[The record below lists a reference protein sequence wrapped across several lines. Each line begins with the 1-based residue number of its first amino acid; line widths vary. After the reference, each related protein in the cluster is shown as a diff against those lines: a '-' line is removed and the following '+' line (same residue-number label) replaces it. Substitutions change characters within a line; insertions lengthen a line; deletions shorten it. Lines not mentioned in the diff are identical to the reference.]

1 MVNLVRCNICHRW
14 FSNNHGLLIHLGFC
28 RERHV
33 SQPEIHNHQQM
44 EHNPLQSCYD
54 QLDHLNPF
62 ALYDGVDQS
71 SAEHSADE
79 YFPDEGEEYDV
90 HSNCMG
96 DNTDSQSSTAITKI
110 QVQLNDLIY
119 RHEAPLHLFDDIV
132 HLFNDYLSS
141 PNFSKYAKL
150 KTRRSFIK
158 KNGTCSSR
166 DHSHATSE

>member
-1 MVNLVRCNICHRW
+1 
-14 FSNNHGLLIHLGFC
+14 
-28 RERHV
+28 
-33 SQPEIHNHQQM
+33 M
-44 EHNPLQSCYD
+44 EHNPLRSCYD

-62 ALYDGVDQS
+62 ALYDDVDQS

-119 RHEAPLHLFDDIV
+119 RHKAPLHLFDDIV
-132 HLFNDYLSS
+132 HLFNDYMSS

-150 KTRRSFIK
+150 KTRQSFI
-158 KNGTCSSR
+158 
-166 DHSHATSE
+166 